1 MKKRYLVMSCLGL
14 VLFIVAALNVTHIP
28 VWIMAQ
34 TDDQPAET
42 PPTTDLKFVYTT
54 FGILNWT
61 YQRIAYDSET
71 DSLAQSSLSAAG
83 SDGGVSQM
91 AAQSQSN
98 KQISDS
104 DAINLEQMINNN
116 RFFEINGFYPP
127 GATGA
132 QDYLIHVLSV
142 TLNSRTHSVL
152 WTDQSNNLPAE
163 LLSIANTIEGLSAK

>member
-1 MKKRYLVMSCLGL
+1 MSCLGL
-14 VLFIVAALNVTHIP
+14 VLFIVAALNVTHMP
-28 VWIMAQ
+28 VWIRAQ

-54 FGILNWT
+54 FGILNGT
-61 YQRIAYDSET
+61 NQRIAYDSET

-104 DAINLEQMINNN
+104 DAINLEQMINS
-116 RFFEINGFYPP
+116 
-127 GATGA
+127 ATGA